1 MQECIELVTALTP
14 MMKTGDTSNYW
25 AAALGAG
32 GAVAGAL
39 AAYIPN
45 ACIARKLRENQ
56 AKSTAF
62 QLYAEINSTLVL
74 ANKRGYR
81 KGLEKVCAAMALGA
95 ITSRS
100 ITVQVPDDR
109 FIVFKANLSNI
120 GLLPPALQTKIVM
133 LYQIME
139 SLVQDMKPGG
149 FLNAYPGGGRTEF
162 EEALQLFVS
171 AEELAKEV
179 MAAFEKMYPELK
191 QSHN

>member
-62 QLYAEINSTLVL
+62 QLYAEINSTLEL

-81 KGLEKVCAAMALGA
+81 KGLEKVCAAMAPGA
-95 ITSRS
+95 ITSHS

-149 FLNAYPGGGRTEF
+149 FLNTPPGKKPEF
-162 EEALQLFVS
+162 DEALQLFVS